1 MNRRT
6 FIAGLGSATAWPVM
20 ARGQQTTMPVIGF
33 LNSGSSADS
42 YYTNLVDRFRQG
54 LNESG
59 YVEGQNVAIEFRWAE
74 GRYDLLPVMAADLVR
89 KRVAVISAGGPPA
102 ARAAKNATETI
113 PIIFTV
119 GDDPVKLGLVASLN
133 RPAGNATG
141 VNLLID
147 EMESKRLGVLL
158 LLVPKAASIAVLLNP
173 QYPGAETEA
182 ADVRSAARTLGRQ
195 IQLLNASSE
204 SEIDSAFAAMVQSRI
219 GGLLVGSDPY
229 FQTRRDQLIALAAR
243 HAIPT
248 IYNDRS
254 FAANGGLI
262 SYGVSVA
269 DGYKQAAIYI
279 GRILRGENPAD
290 LPVIR
295 QTKFGL
301 FINLKTARALRVD
314 IPSGLLAIADEAFE

>member
-1 MNRRT
+1 MT
-6 FIAGLGSATAWPVM
+6 PPV
-20 ARGQQTTMPVIGF
+20 VGF

-42 YYTNLVDRFRQG
+42 YYVNLLDGFRKGLAEVGYFQG
-54 LNESG
+54 QS
-59 YVEGQNVAIEFRWAE
+59 VVIEFRWAD
-74 GRYDLLPVMAADLVR
+74 GRYDLLPGMAADLAS
-89 KRVAVISAGGPPA
+89 KRVAVISAGGPSA
-102 ARAAKNATETI
+102 ARAAKAATQTI

-133 RPAGNATG
+133 QPGGNATG

-147 EMESKRLGVLL
+147 EMESKRFGMLL
-158 LLVPKAASIAVLLNP
+158 LLVPKSASIAVLLNP
-173 QYPGAETEA
+173 HYPGAETEA
-182 ADVRSAARTLGRQ
+182 ADLKVSAQTLGRQ
-195 IQLLNASSE
+195 IHLLHASSE
-204 SEIDSAFAAMVQSRI
+204 SEIDKAFATMVELGV

-229 FQTRRDQLIALAAR
+229 FQTRRDQFIALAAR

-248 IYNDRS
+248 IYNDRA

-269 DGYKQAAIYI
+269 DGYHQAGIYV
-279 GRILRGENPAD
+279 GRILKGERPSD

-295 QTKFGL
+295 QSRFGL
-301 FINLKTARALRVD
+301 FINLKTARSLQVD